1 MTKYCLRNGK
11 IQTIESEPAGNAPAA
26 LFHLT
31 AEGGIQRIDTP
42 QPLQKGEG
50 LLMYGGEVYIEPLEI
65 QIEFIKADN
74 ARSWLEALVL
84 RHAERARQVTKE
96 IWIWAEMEE
105 AGI

>member
-1 MTKYCLRNGK
+1 MFTERKNSTNR
-11 IQTIESEPAGNAPAA
+11 ERPAGEAPAA

-42 QPLQKGEG
+42 LPLKKGEG
-50 LLMYGGEVYIEPLEI
+50 LLMYGGEVYLEPLEI

-74 ARSWLEALVL
+74 DKSWLEALVL
-84 RHAERARQVTKE
+84 RHAERARQVAKE

>member
-1 MTKYCLRNGK
+1 MTKYCLLNGK
-11 IQTIESEPAGNAPAA
+11 IQPTESEPAGEAPAA

-42 QPLQKGEG
+42 LPLKKGEG

-74 ARSWLEALVL
+74 AKSWLEALVL